1 MLHEGKVK
9 EFDSAHSLLQ
19 NKNSLL
25 SNVAHQLP
33 ANELAMLKRLAQDK
47 HNNKPYVAPAHAL
60 GGVEVGAINTH
71 NPTKFLPSF
80 QSNRLSGVLT
90 NLTGNRFSTNRF

>member
-9 EFDSAHSLLQ
+9 EFDSATLLQ
-19 NKNSLL
+19 NKNGFLY
-25 SNVAHQLP
+25 NAAHQLP

-47 HNNKPYVAPAHAL
+47 HDNKPYMAPAHAL

-71 NPTKFLPSF
+71 NTAKFLPSF
-80 QSNRLSGVLT
+80 HSNRLSGVLT